1 MPTRHLSDEQRQ
13 RYASFAADPSP
24 DELARYFHLDRTDRE
39 VTESVMALPSL
50 LTMDLPGFAWPDGFM
65 RCAGVATITPVP
77 WSSGLRRGWS

>member
-39 VTESVMALPSL
+39 VT
-50 LTMDLPGFAWPDGFM
+50 DGLPGDHNRLGFALMLGSARFLGIFP
-65 RCAGVATITPVP
+65 GVDLAIPRVC
-77 WSSGLRRGWS
+77 